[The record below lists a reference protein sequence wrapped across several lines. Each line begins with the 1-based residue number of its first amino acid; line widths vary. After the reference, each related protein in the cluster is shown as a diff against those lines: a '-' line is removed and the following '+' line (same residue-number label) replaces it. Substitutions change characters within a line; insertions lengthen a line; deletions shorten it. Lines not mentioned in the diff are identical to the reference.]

1 MNDTI
6 KIRMATEEDARPLL
20 EIYTPYIT
28 DTVITFEYEV
38 PTVEEFAGRIRTIRK
53 QFPYL
58 VAVENGRIVGYAYA
72 SPYKARAAYNW
83 SVETSI
89 YIDRNY
95 HGKGIGSMLYETLF
109 ALLKKQG
116 ICNVFACV
124 TLPNEKSEAIHNK
137 FGFSL
142 VGRFQHAGYKFD
154 GWYDIGWFEMQL
166 NDTNDTSG
174 KPKPVIPI
182 GKIEF

>member
-58 VAVENGRIVGYAYA
+58 VAVENGRGRGEDAGA
-72 SPYKARAAYNW
+72 GRTERQRAGHL
-83 SVETSI
+83 
-89 YIDRNY
+89 R
-95 HGKGIGSMLYETLF
+95 
-109 ALLKKQG
+109 AL
-116 ICNVFACV
+116 
-124 TLPNEKSEAIHNK
+124 
-137 FGFSL
+137 
-142 VGRFQHAGYKFD
+142 
-154 GWYDIGWFEMQL
+154 
-166 NDTNDTSG
+166 
-174 KPKPVIPI
+174 
-182 GKIEF
+182 